1 MADLLHTEL
10 PAKTLVVAI
19 DPGKVANRVWLTSG
33 ERGRICEPI
42 SLPVL
47 REGVDEL
54 ERLIAS
60 SGVEGRPII
69 GLEATGSLHTAWA
82 TELEHRFPGSL
93 RLFAPSESQAARSQ
107 LGSRRIK
114 ADDRDCAALVWLL
127 RQGAGRPA
135 GDGTL
140 DALRAARL
148 ARDLERHRS
157 LQTDIVLAEDQLA
170 ELLPQTEA
178 DPHHPAG
185 RRLRARRGLRRP
197 QPADR
202 PLPDARASLLGN
214 GPGPGLPISRR
225 RCAGADG
232 SRARD
237 CLSTATR

>member
-33 ERGRICEPI
+33 ERGLICEPI

-82 TELEHRFPGSL
+82 TELEYRFPGSL
-93 RLFAPSESQAARSQ
+93 RLFAPSETQAARSQ

-114 ADDRDCAALVWLL
+114 ADEPRL
-127 RQGAGRPA
+127 RS
-135 GDGTL
+135 
-140 DALRAARL
+140 ARL
-148 ARDLERHRS
+148 AAAPGRRAPGRRRGTRRLARRTPGPRPRAPSQPADRHSARRGPARRAAAP
-157 LQTDIVLAEDQLA
+157 DRRAG
-170 ELLPQTEA
+170 
-178 DPHHPAG
+178 PHDPAG

-202 PLPDARASLLGN
+202 PLPDARSSLLGN
-214 GPGPGLPISRR
+214 GPGPGYLSVGDTAP
-225 RCAGADG
+225 
-232 SRARD
+232 ARTD
-237 CLSTATR
+237 LAPGTA